1 MDVELRHLRALIAV
15 DEERSFTDAADE
27 LGLSQAA
34 VSRTV
39 AALEHELGVPL
50 LHRTTRRVEPTDA
63 GEAFLVVARRIVG
76 ELDRAVAGLR
86 GEATTIRVGY
96 AWAALGAH
104 TTPVLREWNRA
115 HADARLRLVRVSRA
129 ELALAEGRIDLAV
142 VRGPLERRDL
152 RSEVVGTERRVVAL
166 PVDHALAFRASVTL
180 ADLTAETLAI
190 DPHNGTTRRSLWTDA
205 GLVAPTTV
213 ETDDVESWLD
223 LIAAGEA
230 VGVTAEAT
238 AEHYPRPGVAFVP
251 ISDAPTLD
259 VRLAWLRAHPHDA
272 AGRLARAVRA
282 AYGAPG

>member
-27 LGLSQAA
+27 LGVSQAA
-34 VSRTV
+34 VSRQV

-50 LHRTTRRVEPTDA
+50 LHRTTRRVEPTVA
-63 GEAFLVVARRIVG
+63 GEAFLVVARRVVG

-86 GEATTIRVGY
+86 GEAATIRVGY

-104 TTPVLREWNRA
+104 TTGVLRSWNHA
-115 HADARLRLVRVSRA
+115 HADARLRLVRVHRA
-129 ELALAEGRIDLAV
+129 DLALAEGRIDLAI
-142 VRGPLERRDL
+142 VRGPLDRSDL

-166 PVDHALAFRASVTL
+166 PVDHALAFRPSVRL
-180 ADLTAETLAI
+180 ADLTSETLGV
-190 DPHNGTTRRSLWTDA
+190 DPHNGTTRPSLWTDA
-205 GLVAPTTV
+205 GLPAPATV

-223 LIAAGEA
+223 LIAAAE
-230 VGVTAEAT
+230 VIGVTAEAT
-238 AEHYPRPGVAFVP
+238 AAHYPRPGVAFVP
-251 ISDAPTLD
+251 IADAPRVD

-282 AYGAPG
+282 AYDGDA